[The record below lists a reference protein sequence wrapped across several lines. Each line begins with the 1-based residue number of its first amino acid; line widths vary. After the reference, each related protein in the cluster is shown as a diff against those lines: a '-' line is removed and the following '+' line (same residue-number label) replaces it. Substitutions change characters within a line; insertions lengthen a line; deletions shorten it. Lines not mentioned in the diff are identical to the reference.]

1 MAKQPAY
8 LGTPEEQ
15 ALFEEQNRDLQQRG
29 VHMPK
34 PLGYTPF
41 LKEIATG
48 YVYPYNPRMAD
59 RSDLVIGCYNLE
71 GSTNPAD
78 ADPTKYNPKTAEMG
92 QPPKRRSTFVPAD
105 QPSEGHAPAA
115 EKPKRKRASRAK
127 KPAEPV
133 VEQKVEAAPET
144 VEVTEPGSDA
154 DIDKLV
160 EQFKPKE

>member
-15 ALFEEQNRDLQQRG
+15 ALFEEQNRDLKQRG
-29 VHMPK
+29 VHMPT

-41 LKEIATG
+41 LKEISTG

-71 GSTNPAD
+71 GSTNPED
-78 ADPTKYNPKTAEMG
+78 ADPTTYNPKTAELA
-92 QPPKRRSTFVPAD
+92 PLKRRESHIPAT
-105 QPSEGHAPAA
+105 QTQVKEEAAP
-115 EKPKRKRASRAK
+115 KPKRKRASRAK

-133 VEQKVEAAPET
+133 VEPVVDT
-144 VEVTEPGSDA
+144 VAEVVGVPEPGSDM
-154 DIDKLV
+154 DITKIV
-160 EQFKPKE
+160 EQFTAEK